1 MANPIFD
8 LKRYT
13 TTGQLVD
20 QSEAS
25 ISSGILIGQSNYL
38 HRTQSCDRDQSFVAE
53 FMQRFVN
60 SEFRNQ
66 NSKFNNYKILDFGG
80 RIQYQI
86 LGVVKLGRKVF

>member
-25 ISSGILIGQSNYL
+25 ILSGILIGQSNYL
-38 HRTQSCDRDQSFVAE
+38 HRTQSRDRDQSFVAE
-53 FMQRFVN
+53 FMQRFVH

-66 NSKFNNYKILDFGG
+66 NSQFNNFKILDFG
-80 RIQYQI
+80 RKIQYQI
-86 LGVVKLGRKVF
+86 LEVVK

>member
-1 MANPIFD
+1 MDDKNEFLNLVVKPKLLANPIFD

-38 HRTQSCDRDQSFVAE
+38 HHTQSCNRDQSFVAE
-53 FMQRFVN
+53 FMQRFVH
-60 SEFRNQ
+60 S
-66 NSKFNNYKILDFGG
+66 
-80 RIQYQI
+80 
-86 LGVVKLGRKVF
+86 